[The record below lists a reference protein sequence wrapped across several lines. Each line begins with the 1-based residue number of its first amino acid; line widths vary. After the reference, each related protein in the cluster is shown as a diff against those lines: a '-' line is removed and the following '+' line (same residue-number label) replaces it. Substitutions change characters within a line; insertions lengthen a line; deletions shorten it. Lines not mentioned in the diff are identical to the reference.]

1 LITPRLDTS
10 NCAAPFWLPGPHV
23 QTVYG
28 ALLARHHAINFVRE
42 RVETPDGDF
51 IDFDWA
57 GPGLFPNKNA
67 DNTTFHA
74 DVALRHTAA
83 RRWTQEEDWRNLP
96 QGSGT
101 QAIILFHGLEG
112 SSASHYAQ
120 AIAQYFRARGW
131 VIVIAHWRG
140 CSGFANRL
148 ARAYHSGDTE
158 ELAFMVETAV
168 ARLPQAQWHGI
179 GISLGGN
186 TLLRYLGTTA
196 LAAIPLTAAAAISTP
211 LDLTACGNRLS
222 HSFMGRQ
229 VYRSS
234 SPYWNWIMR
243 RKVLD
248 KCRRFPGLV
257 DVLRFA
263 HIKTLRE
270 FDDLYTAPM
279 HGFRNALDYWSRA
292 ACLPVL
298 PAIQIP
304 TLILNA
310 RNDPFVPCASL
321 PGPQAV
327 SPAVLLHQ
335 PQEGGHVSFVSG
347 QFPGHLN
354 WLPRRIARYFSG
366 GH

>member
-1 LITPRLDTS
+1 VPDSTHCP
-10 NCAAPFWLPGPHV
+10 APFWLPGSHA
-23 QTVYG
+23 QTLYG

-42 RVETPDGDF
+42 RVDTPDGDF

-57 GPGLFPNKNA
+57 GPGLFPNKSA
-67 DNTTFHA
+67 DNKSFHA
-74 DVALRHTAA
+74 DTELRHTAA
-83 RRWTQEEDWRNLP
+83 CRWTQPLDWHNLP
-96 QGSGT
+96 QT
-101 QAIILFHGLEG
+101 PETPAIILFHGLEG

-131 VIVIAHWRG
+131 VIVIAHFRG

-158 ELAFMVETAV
+158 DLAFMMRTVA

-196 LAAIPLTAAAAISTP
+196 VQDIPLTAAAAISTP
-211 LDLTACGNRLS
+211 LDLVACGNHLS
-222 HSFMGRQ
+222 DSFPGKQLYGR
-229 VYRSS
+229 YFLRS
-234 SPYWNWIMR
+234 MR

-248 KCRRFPGLV
+248 KATRFPGLI

-270 FDDLYTAPM
+270 FDDQYTAPM

-292 ACLPVL
+292 RCLPVL
-298 PAIQIP
+298 PEIQTP
-304 TLILNA
+304 VLILNA
-310 RNDPFVPCASL
+310 LNDPFVPRASL
-321 PGPQAV
+321 PTPQDV
-327 SPAVLLHQ
+327 SSSVLLHQ
-335 PQEGGHVSFVSG
+335 PEQGGHVGFVTG
-347 QFPGHLN
+347 DFPGHLR
-354 WLPRRIARYFSG
+354 WLPQRIARYFASLT
-366 GH
+366 